1 MDKDI
6 VNDNFPP
13 VKPVNKKKEE
23 NTNFPSVDSSSSRDL
38 YDLVEENDIKNY
50 EWVTLN
56 RSNEDENKGFL
67 EIEEFENYCHS
78 LDNIELFRTNN
89 IDNVRALSEQ
99 LEFSSNITDSESS
112 NFNVSDRVLNEE
124 NQPLVVTNIQDLSGN
139 LDSSISTN
147 DLNQSQESSIHIQY
161 KYFSKDFHT
170 VIYSNIDQNIAN
182 KLSELIALVELHKP
196 SIVCLTEIEPK
207 IKTKTSNIKESEIQI
222 PNYSLFLNSKRKRGV
237 AMYIHQSLDPRECYD
252 LNKKS
257 DFEEYLFCEVS
268 GSNNEKMLLG
278 VFYRSPNSSTEN
290 NDNLLS
296 LINIDHNKNYDVV
309 CIMGDF
315 NFSNIRWDGK
325 YTNQK
330 DQDFIE
336 ASRDALLNQKVKHPT
351 RNARLNQRANIL
363 DLIFINDD
371 ELVNDIIHEA
381 PIGKSDHDTLIF
393 QLNIPK
399 EKIVKEK
406 VYRYNLSKGNYEDMR
421 KYFDSISW
429 ENLEVLKVEECW
441 NEIKSKI
448 LEGMEKFIPKIET
461 KTCKKLSPCW
471 MNNKLLKKIKK
482 KYYAFKRYLITKD
495 GKDYETYIRKRNQTA
510 REIRRAKRK
519 HEKNISQ
526 KCKEDPN
533 VFWKY
538 VNAKSKTSAGLS
550 CLKDKDGNLLTSDKD
565 KANALNNF
573 FTSVFSKE
581 NLSNLPNLGEGSMS
595 GGVIVNDCII
605 TEAEIVKKLKDLN
618 HNKAQGPDLIPP
630 KVLKELASQLSKPLY
645 TLFNKSLEDS
655 EIPSD
660 WKFALVTALHKKGN
674 KTDPSNYRPVS
685 LTCICCKIMEKF
697 IKDSIINHINENNL
711 YSECQHGFRSGRS
724 CVTQLIEVIE
734 DLTKLIDQGKEVDII
749 YLDFKK
755 AFDSIPHERLLL
767 KMRGYGISGK
777 LLGWVRAF
785 LLGRKQQVRVGTSL
799 SEVTEV
805 LSGIPQGSI
814 LGPVLFT
821 IFINDLPNLLQS
833 TCKIFADDT
842 KIYNDVNNS
851 DVIQSDLYKM
861 QEWTEVWNLY
871 FNVSKCKV
879 MHLGKKNDCKDYVM
893 KIESCNQKLET
904 CDEEKDLGITF
915 DNSLNFDIHID
926 NIIKKANQMIGVI
939 KRTFTYL
946 DKEIFVR
953 LYKSL
958 VRSNLEYG
966 NIIWSPYLK
975 RQSIS
980 IEKVQRRATKLVPQC
995 KNMSYKQRLEYLNL
1009 YSLKGRRERGDL
1021 IQTYKILH
1029 DIDNV
1034 DKNLLP
1040 KSHYNSTRNQSFKLR
1055 VCYSRTDKRKYTY
1068 SNRIVLKWNELP
1080 EHYKNAQSLNSFKN
1094 LIDKDE
1100 KYKQLFMEFDGR
1112 E

>member
-1 MDKDI
+1 MPWAVKTTDIKENNHFVSCSTIEHYNTLDRDI

-56 RSNEDENKGFL
+56 RSNEDENKEFL

-89 IDNVRALSEQ
+89 IDNVSALSEQ
-99 LEFSSNITDSESS
+99 LEFSSSITDSESS

-290 NDNLLS
+290 NNNLLS

-363 DLIFINDD
+363 YLIFINDD

-605 TEAEIVKKLKDLN
+605 TEAEIVKKLKDSN

-842 KIYNDVNNS
+842 KIYNDVDNS

-879 MHLGKKNDCKDYVM
+879 MHLGKKKMIV
-893 KIESCNQKLET
+893 KI
-904 CDEEKDLGITF
+904 
-915 DNSLNFDIHID
+915 
-926 NIIKKANQMIGVI
+926 M
-939 KRTFTYL
+939 
-946 DKEIFVR
+946 
-953 LYKSL
+953 
-958 VRSNLEYG
+958 
-966 NIIWSPYLK
+966 
-975 RQSIS
+975 
-980 IEKVQRRATKLVPQC
+980 
-995 KNMSYKQRLEYLNL
+995 
-1009 YSLKGRRERGDL
+1009 
-1021 IQTYKILH
+1021 
-1029 DIDNV
+1029 
-1034 DKNLLP
+1034 
-1040 KSHYNSTRNQSFKLR
+1040 
-1055 VCYSRTDKRKYTY
+1055 
-1068 SNRIVLKWNELP
+1068 
-1080 EHYKNAQSLNSFKN
+1080 
-1094 LIDKDE
+1094 
-1100 KYKQLFMEFDGR
+1100 
-1112 E
+1112 

>member
-6 VNDNFPP
+6 VDDNFPP

-290 NDNLLS
+290 NNNLLS

-461 KTCKKLSPCW
+461 KTCKKINPCW

-519 HEKNISQ
+519 HEKKNIS
-526 KCKEDPN
+526 
-533 VFWKY
+533 
-538 VNAKSKTSAGLS
+538 
-550 CLKDKDGNLLTSDKD
+550 
-565 KANALNNF
+565 
-573 FTSVFSKE
+573 
-581 NLSNLPNLGEGSMS
+581 
-595 GGVIVNDCII
+595 
-605 TEAEIVKKLKDLN
+605 
-618 HNKAQGPDLIPP
+618 
-630 KVLKELASQLSKPLY
+630 KV
-645 TLFNKSLEDS
+645 
-655 EIPSD
+655 
-660 WKFALVTALHKKGN
+660 
-674 KTDPSNYRPVS
+674 
-685 LTCICCKIMEKF
+685 
-697 IKDSIINHINENNL
+697 
-711 YSECQHGFRSGRS
+711 
-724 CVTQLIEVIE
+724 
-734 DLTKLIDQGKEVDII
+734 
-749 YLDFKK
+749 
-755 AFDSIPHERLLL
+755 
-767 KMRGYGISGK
+767 
-777 LLGWVRAF
+777 
-785 LLGRKQQVRVGTSL
+785 
-799 SEVTEV
+799 
-805 LSGIPQGSI
+805 
-814 LGPVLFT
+814 
-821 IFINDLPNLLQS
+821 
-833 TCKIFADDT
+833 
-842 KIYNDVNNS
+842 
-851 DVIQSDLYKM
+851 
-861 QEWTEVWNLY
+861 
-871 FNVSKCKV
+871 
-879 MHLGKKNDCKDYVM
+879 
-893 KIESCNQKLET
+893 
-904 CDEEKDLGITF
+904 
-915 DNSLNFDIHID
+915 
-926 NIIKKANQMIGVI
+926 
-939 KRTFTYL
+939 
-946 DKEIFVR
+946 
-953 LYKSL
+953 
-958 VRSNLEYG
+958 
-966 NIIWSPYLK
+966 
-975 RQSIS
+975 
-980 IEKVQRRATKLVPQC
+980 
-995 KNMSYKQRLEYLNL
+995 
-1009 YSLKGRRERGDL
+1009 
-1021 IQTYKILH
+1021 
-1029 DIDNV
+1029 
-1034 DKNLLP
+1034 
-1040 KSHYNSTRNQSFKLR
+1040 
-1055 VCYSRTDKRKYTY
+1055 
-1068 SNRIVLKWNELP
+1068 
-1080 EHYKNAQSLNSFKN
+1080 
-1094 LIDKDE
+1094 
-1100 KYKQLFMEFDGR
+1100 
-1112 E
+1112 